1 MARCAPPVTAAAS
14 PPPITSTH
22 HIHHLHAAL
31 SPRSSSYREP
41 LQAVRLELLAEKS
54 AIHADRVMKDL
65 AATPPCNRLQA
76 AALRA
81 SASTISA
88 PLFILYPPPSLS
100 RSLSPSLPLS
110 LSPSFPP
117 PPSLSLPLPRSP
129 SLALALLRSLLSF
142 AALPRSCRSLAL
154 SLLSAFD
161 CLLFF
166 RGTRSTPR
174 HRCRLPLRCSRP

>member
-54 AIHADRVMKDL
+54 ALHADRVMKDL
-65 AATPPCNRLQA
+65 PVTPPCNRLQA

-110 LSPSFPP
+110 LSPS
-117 PPSLSLPLPRSP
+117 PSLAPPRSP
-129 SLALALLRSLLSF
+129 LLSFDPCSPSLLALLRCSPSLVSLS
-142 AALPRSCRSLAL
+142 RSL
-154 SLLSAFD
+154 SLLSAFG